1 MAIKSGMSMSD
12 EYGTR
17 LSHLEGQVG
26 GLSVQISSVSNNM
39 TELGHK
45 IDRIVERISQ
55 KKETNWGWV
64 LSAGLALGAFVLL
77 YTSPLEKASLRQ
89 DAEVHRMQDDWRGFH
104 KEAVETHARN
114 NTRLDALERDVARID
129 LYGSRIWAT
138 KKHPQDE

>member
-1 MAIKSGMSMSD
+1 MSD

-26 GLSVQISSVSNNM
+26 GLSVQVQSVSANM

-45 IDRIVERISQ
+45 IDRIVEKLGT

-77 YTSPLEKASLRQ
+77 YTSPLEKANSRQ
-89 DAEVHRMQDDWRGFH
+89 DAAIYQLQQDQMLLFKD
-104 KEAVETHARN
+104 AVETHTHN
-114 NTRLDALERDVARID
+114 NTRIDSLMKDVERID
-129 LYGSRIWAT
+129 LYGSRVWAT
-138 KKHPQDE
+138 QPHPAREK